1 MSIKDEIRAQKLAQ
15 RLELNEERRHELS
28 QAIQEKLIKSP
39 LWPQAGSVAL
49 YAAVKGEVMTH
60 RLFQKAL
67 ERGLHVYFPRVEQ
80 GIKFY
85 EVSSPDD
92 LQRGSWSI
100 LEPKMSC
107 PELASDETLNL
118 LVVPG
123 IAFSKNGY
131 RVGYGRS
138 FYDRYLDSQGAP
150 PTSVGLAYD
159 FQMIDS
165 FPLDHWDRALSAVV
179 TEKVIYSSEQVGK
192 S

>member
-1 MSIKDEIRAQKLAQ
+1 MNTKDEIRTQKLAQ
-15 RLELNEERRHELS
+15 RLELNEERRNELS
-28 QAIQEKLIKSP
+28 QAIQEKLIKSS

-49 YAAVKGEVMTH
+49 YAAVKGEVLTH
-60 RLFQKAL
+60 TLFQKAL
-67 ERGLHVYFPRVEQ
+67 ESGLHVYFPRVEQ

-107 PELASDETLNL
+107 PELAADKTLNL

-131 RVGYGRS
+131 RIGYGRS
-138 FYDRYLDSQGAP
+138 FYDRYLEDQDVP
-150 PTSVGLAYD
+150 PVSAGLAYD
-159 FQMIDS
+159 FQIIDS
-165 FPLDHWDRALSAVV
+165 FPLDEWDRALSAVT
-179 TEKVIYSSEQVGK
+179 TEKTIYSHEPTK